1 MGRAGK
7 ALIMGSLLAL
17 IVSAWLLSCK
27 QRPITEKIKAEPLIV
42 LPADATIVGG
52 VEIGQFGEQ
61 KEKPEFAEEMLAAQ
75 MKEVKEMLERIK
87 TKANL
92 NLPDDLDR
100 VVFGLSNVGPQEPTI
115 VALFQGRFDPA
126 AITSA
131 VKEEIQ
137 DYTFEEKTFDSYKY
151 TVMESSQG
159 DRVAFGFPVSEFAVL
174 SSNEE
179 ALKTALGQFTKPAK
193 SVMDNKEI
201 ASLLAK
207 VDRTG
212 IWIAGLVP
220 AEMEES
226 VKDVPQFAAL
236 GKLKKFSMIMNTTKG
251 VNLELAGYCTTS
263 DEATGVK
270 DAVKSLLEQS
280 KFFIGFMPQ
289 GQELMKLYEK
299 IQVTADAATAKL
311 SFSLNEEEIKQLQ
324 ETFAEMKKEMEMP
337 EMPEPMDLPPPV
349 EEVE

>member
-17 IVSAWLLSCK
+17 IMSAWLLSCK
-27 QRPITEKIKAEPLIV
+27 QRPPTDRIKADPLIV
-42 LPADATIVGG
+42 LPEDATIVGG
-52 VEIGQFGEQ
+52 VTIYQLGEE
-61 KEKPEFAEEMLAAQ
+61 KEKPEFAEEMLGAQ
-75 MKEVKEMLERIK
+75 IKNLKEMLERLEA
-87 TKANL
+87 KANL

-100 VVFGLSNVGPQEPTI
+100 VVFGISNVGPQEPTI

-126 AITSA
+126 AITNA
-131 VKEEIQ
+131 IKDEFQ
-137 DYTFEEKTFDSYKY
+137 DATFEEKTFDSYKY
-151 TVMESSQG
+151 TIIESSPG
-159 DRVAFGFPVSEFAVL
+159 DRIAFGFPVSEFAVL
-174 SSNEE
+174 SNDEE

-193 SVMDNKEI
+193 SVMDNKEM

-236 GKLKKFSMIMNTTKG
+236 GKLKKFSMMLNTTKG

-280 KFFIGFMPQ
+280 KFFIGFVPQ
-289 GQELMKLYEK
+289 GEQLMKLYEK
-299 IQVTADAATAKL
+299 IQLTADGATAKL
-311 SFSLNEEEIKQLQ
+311 SFSLSEEEINQLQ
-324 ETFAEMKKEMEMP
+324 ETFAEMKKAMEV
-337 EMPEPMDLPPPV
+337 PEPMDLPPPV

>member
-1 MGRAGK
+1 
-7 ALIMGSLLAL
+7 
-17 IVSAWLLSCK
+17 
-27 QRPITEKIKAEPLIV
+27 
-42 LPADATIVGG
+42 
-52 VEIGQFGEQ
+52 
-61 KEKPEFAEEMLAAQ
+61 
-75 MKEVKEMLERIK
+75 
-87 TKANL
+87 
-92 NLPDDLDR
+92 
-100 VVFGLSNVGPQEPTI
+100 
-115 VALFQGRFDPA
+115 
-126 AITSA
+126 
-131 VKEEIQ
+131 
-137 DYTFEEKTFDSYKY
+137 
-151 TVMESSQG
+151 
-159 DRVAFGFPVSEFAVL
+159 
-174 SSNEE
+174 
-179 ALKTALGQFTKPAK
+179 
-193 SVMDNKEI
+193 
-201 ASLLAK
+201 
-207 VDRTG
+207 
-212 IWIAGLVP
+212 
-220 AEMEES
+220 MEES

-236 GKLKKFSMIMNTTKG
+236 GKLKKFSLIMNTTKG